1 MSKNARQF
9 QNFLNQAKHRQN
21 ILISLCVLYKCTLF
35 RKAFILS
42 GSCLNKSSAF
52 AFSFFVK
59 TQRIRN
65 KPSNFTN
72 FFISSMFEQKL
83 FNLPCWPDI
92 NEHAAKEISQWSDLV
107 EPLDWFPPLL
117 CKIIW
122 LYNRKFVKLLG
133 LFLIRCVFTKK
144 NLGGQKFVKT
154 GTGKNR
160 GFPEHCA
167 LYQWDDNVNNVLYF
181 FIIE

>member
-1 MSKNARQF
+1 MQKNI
-9 QNFLNQAKHRQN
+9 
-21 ILISLCVLYKCTLF
+21 IL
-35 RKAFILS
+35 
-42 GSCLNKSSAF
+42 
-52 AFSFFVK
+52 
-59 TQRIRN
+59 
-65 KPSNFTN
+65 
-72 FFISSMFEQKL
+72 SMFEQKL

-144 NLGGQKFVKT
+144 ILGGQKFVKT
-154 GTGKNR
+154 GTRKNR
-160 GFPEHCA
+160 GFLEHCELVKSESSA
-167 LYQWDDNVNNVLYF
+167 SVNCIQKSNLRDRSPQQLDSYPCFSSREREYLVSTGKTSK
-181 FIIE
+181 

>member
-1 MSKNARQF
+1 
-9 QNFLNQAKHRQN
+9 
-21 ILISLCVLYKCTLF
+21 
-35 RKAFILS
+35 
-42 GSCLNKSSAF
+42 
-52 AFSFFVK
+52 
-59 TQRIRN
+59 
-65 KPSNFTN
+65 
-72 FFISSMFEQKL
+72 MFEQKL

-144 NLGGQKFVKT
+144 ILGGQKFVKT

-167 LYQWDDNVNNVLYF
+167 MVRDRVNWSTKILGPCPLRKVVKEGMACQLPAWWPLLQPSLLPPGSAIPVKEKGNYSNEDVKYDIIVL
-181 FIIE
+181 IIVLHWRKRKWSCEIGYLSWGT

>member
-1 MSKNARQF
+1 MQKNI
-9 QNFLNQAKHRQN
+9 
-21 ILISLCVLYKCTLF
+21 IL
-35 RKAFILS
+35 
-42 GSCLNKSSAF
+42 
-52 AFSFFVK
+52 
-59 TQRIRN
+59 
-65 KPSNFTN
+65 
-72 FFISSMFEQKL
+72 SMFEQKL

-92 NEHAAKEISQWSDLV
+92 NEHTAKEISQWSDLV

-144 NLGGQKFVKT
+144 ILGGQKFVKT

-167 LYQWDDNVNNVLYF
+167 MYNMQSTLISNCYLCMNCFLCYQINLRLKF
-181 FIIE
+181 FIVCIIFAWPKSLRNHFSYTS

>member
-1 MSKNARQF
+1 
-9 QNFLNQAKHRQN
+9 
-21 ILISLCVLYKCTLF
+21 
-35 RKAFILS
+35 
-42 GSCLNKSSAF
+42 
-52 AFSFFVK
+52 
-59 TQRIRN
+59 
-65 KPSNFTN
+65 
-72 FFISSMFEQKL
+72 MFEQKL

-144 NLGGQKFVKT
+144 ILGGQKFVKT

-167 LYQWDDNVNNVLYF
+167 MYQKWKQYTVQEWLKIKLFFLKLALHCDVINSVLKKLSILNYSPLILVEYTKRFYF
-181 FIIE
+181 FPWKDDKERES

>member
-1 MSKNARQF
+1 MQKNI
-9 QNFLNQAKHRQN
+9 
-21 ILISLCVLYKCTLF
+21 IL
-35 RKAFILS
+35 
-42 GSCLNKSSAF
+42 
-52 AFSFFVK
+52 
-59 TQRIRN
+59 
-65 KPSNFTN
+65 
-72 FFISSMFEQKL
+72 SMFEQKL

-107 EPLDWFPPLL
+107 EPLDWFPPLM

-122 LYNRKFVKLLG
+122 LSNRKFVKLLG

-144 NLGGQKFVKT
+144 NLRGQKFVKI

-167 LYQWDDNVNNVLYF
+167 LHCALLCTYSFATKQVSKQQQTNWQHQKRKTAIWY
-181 FIIE
+181 

>member
-1 MSKNARQF
+1 MQKNI
-9 QNFLNQAKHRQN
+9 
-21 ILISLCVLYKCTLF
+21 IL
-35 RKAFILS
+35 
-42 GSCLNKSSAF
+42 
-52 AFSFFVK
+52 
-59 TQRIRN
+59 
-65 KPSNFTN
+65 
-72 FFISSMFEQKL
+72 SMFEQKL

-144 NLGGQKFVKT
+144 ILGGQKFVKT

-167 LYQWDDNVNNVLYF
+167 MVRLSCFIFTFCFDFRNCQFNAIYNSILFYSPLVLLLSAGF
-181 FIIE
+181 LCVPTLTA